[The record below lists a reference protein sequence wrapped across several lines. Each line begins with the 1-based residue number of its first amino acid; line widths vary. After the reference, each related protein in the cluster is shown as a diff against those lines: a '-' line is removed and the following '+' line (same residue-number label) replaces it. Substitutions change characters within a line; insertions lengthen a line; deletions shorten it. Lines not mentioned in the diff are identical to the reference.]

1 MRTAEVFQLL
11 QARTKES
18 ILIFS
23 LIPDYSFQQRAP
35 QVGFPERLWV
45 PARTRFA
52 KRGAGEDKRPS
63 RAEGLGHDERV
74 LGRPADL
81 GIGSIMGAVWRY
93 VVAAPLAGATART
106 IIDSIPALVSAP
118 GLPGAIDRGLIAF
131 VLFGALYLCAVIVL
145 YRGTAP
151 LHEVGALLR
160 DMLPRPA
167 RHPDVPP
174 PLVTS
179 G

>member
-1 MRTAEVFQLL
+1 MLRTGTVRGPLCVGPRTVPVRSAWPGTKARTFCSPPQRADMLRTGTVRGPGAVSMRTAEVFQLL

-74 LGRPADL
+74 LA
-81 GIGSIMGAVWRY
+81 S
-93 VVAAPLAGATART
+93 
-106 IIDSIPALVSAP
+106 
-118 GLPGAIDRGLIAF
+118 
-131 VLFGALYLCAVIVL
+131 
-145 YRGTAP
+145 
-151 LHEVGALLR
+151 
-160 DMLPRPA
+160 PRQ
-167 RHPDVPP
+167 D
-174 PLVTS
+174 
-179 G
+179 